1 MIMYKG
7 EITKCG
13 KERIIT
19 DLNVIKRGNYKE
31 KSGITRQKKD
41 NRGSRNLILK

>member
-1 MIMYKG
+1 MYKG

-19 DLNVIKRGNYKE
+19 DLNVIKRGKYKGKAE
-31 KSGITRQKKD
+31 L
-41 NRGSRNLILK
+41 RGRRRISADHII